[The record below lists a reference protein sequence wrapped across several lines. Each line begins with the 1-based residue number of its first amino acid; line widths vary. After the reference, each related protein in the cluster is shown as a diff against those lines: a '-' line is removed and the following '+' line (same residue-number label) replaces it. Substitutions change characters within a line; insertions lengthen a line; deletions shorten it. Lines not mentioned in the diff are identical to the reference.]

1 MDKGQINICVWLHVK
16 KLPIKS
22 AAQANSQTKTDPVDL
37 LVQLSVLLE
46 INILQSFYYFY
57 KYITSF

>member
-1 MDKGQINICVWLHVK
+1 MDKGQINICVWLHVG

-22 AAQANSQTKTDPVDL
+22 PDQANSQAKTDPIDL

-46 INILQSFYYFY
+46 INILQSFYYFL
-57 KYITSF
+57 